1 MYRLVSRI
9 RRELSA
15 ARLKCTAELAR
26 IHFRPLLT
34 SLCTASDFPFR
45 LNDFES
51 AMVASTLPLGSSN
64 LARQGSSGSSA
75 VPRPLPQ
82 RLPGAWLRH
91 SSSVGDQRN
100 LEVSAASQSSRS
112 DDPGLSVRQENSSSA
127 SSLQFPSRREAE
139 PAPQEEPPLVRVRLS
154 VHYRVH
160 SRQMLCIGGSQI
172 PFGWSFLS
180 IAKVPMTWTEGDL
193 WTTEV
198 RCGTLRAHVGCCM
211 HDISS
216 ECLSYNACRW
226 SCPRIRRSSINTSFW
241 KSRCAQALHDFVAT
255 VLFGAIRNIQP

>member
-1 MYRLVSRI
+1 MSQVINLDVSCRI
-9 RRELSA
+9 DKHHRGGTKLQLLCSDESMMPITTKYNANSPDQMSSSGHRIHRELTS
-15 ARLKCTAELAR
+15 
-26 IHFRPLLT
+26 RPHISRHSWLEAHPLLLT
-34 SLCTASDFPFR
+34 SLSTASDFPFR
-45 LNDFES
+45 LDDSDS
-51 AMVASTLPLGSSN
+51 AMVAPTLPVGSPN
-64 LARQGSSGSSA
+64 LARQGCSGSSNI
-75 VPRPLPQ
+75 PRPPPQ
-82 RLPGAWLRH
+82 RFAGAWLRH

-100 LEVSAASQSSRS
+100 HEVAAASQSSRS
-112 DDPGLSVRQENSSSA
+112 NDPDISVRQESPSSA

-198 RCGTLRAHVGCCM
+198 RCGTL
-211 HDISS
+211 
-216 ECLSYNACRW
+216 L
-226 SCPRIRRSSINTSFW
+226 P
-241 KSRCAQALHDFVAT
+241 L
-255 VLFGAIRNIQP
+255 